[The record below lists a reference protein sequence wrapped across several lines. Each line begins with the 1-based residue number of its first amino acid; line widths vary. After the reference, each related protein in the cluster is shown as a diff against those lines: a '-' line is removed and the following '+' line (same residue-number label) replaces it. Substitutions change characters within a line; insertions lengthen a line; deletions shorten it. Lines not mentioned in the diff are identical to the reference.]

1 MQLQRPGGVVH
12 IGLPYTAHIETLE
25 VNANGGD
32 PLRPMKKLAFEVALL
47 VRNTRGVYVGTT
59 LDTLDP
65 IAQRDFEDYDEPT
78 APYTASCARTCPA
91 GGAWTAV
98 ISIVSDDPLPMEIL
112 SLMPQVVAS
121 E

>member
-1 MQLQRPGGVVH
+1 
-12 IGLPYTAHIETLE
+12 
-25 VNANGGD
+25 
-32 PLRPMKKLAFEVALL
+32 MKKLAFEVALL

-65 IAQRDFEDYDEPT
+65 IAQRDFENYDEPT
-78 APYTASCARTCPA
+78 APYTGVLRKNMSCRW
-91 GGAWTAV
+91 GVDSGHFH
-98 ISIVSDDPLPMEIL
+98 IISDDPLPMEIL